1 MKEGR
6 GVTLPAVCHKSD
18 PSTLLLCD
26 DYSCEDQ
33 DNISIHTRGILMSI
47 ENSSV
52 ASNRSTTVSSMI
64 ARPQWLDE
72 QLYPFQSR
80 FVEIDG
86 NRIHYIDEG
95 TGPILFFLHPGVG
108 WSFIFRDIIKD
119 LRTHFRC
126 VALDLPGF
134 GLSPAAPSYQHT
146 LTGDSRLV
154 ERFIQTLGL
163 AEPFD
168 QSGIASQRM

>member
-1 MKEGR
+1 M
-6 GVTLPAVCHKSD
+6 
-18 PSTLLLCD
+18 
-26 DYSCEDQ
+26 
-33 DNISIHTRGILMSI
+33 
-47 ENSSV
+47 
-52 ASNRSTTVSSMI
+52 STTNYPVSANRNATMRET
-64 ARPQWLDE
+64 AQRPQWLDD

-126 VALDLPGF
+126 VALDLNTSHLKPKG
-134 GLSPAAPSYQHT
+134 GKTRQESSK
-146 LTGDSRLV
+146 
-154 ERFIQTLGL
+154 
-163 AEPFD
+163 
-168 QSGIASQRM
+168 SGKIPESKKQGAFNVQITRDGCR